1 MSHVIKN
8 MQEILDNRDYWQAE
22 HQRAM
27 AELKTAKAK
36 ADAYLKQFVILET
49 ELSEAR
55 KESEK
60 FKETLAGLAH
70 HPQPVMP
77 MLSKAEIHANTAL
90 NSLLLREDLISAN
103 RLLAGHKDDINLIIE
118 RAKDIGARMAET
130 I

>member
-1 MSHVIKN
+1 MNHVIKN
-8 MQEILDNRDYWQAE
+8 MQEILDNRDWWQAE

-27 AELKTAKAK
+27 AELKTAKAQS
-36 ADAYLKQFVILET
+36 DAYLKQFVLVET
-49 ELSEAR
+49 ELSETR
-55 KESEK
+55 EELEK
-60 FKETLAGLAH
+60 LKGIIANLAH

-103 RLLAGHKDDINLIIE
+103 RLLAGHKDDIDLIIE
-118 RAKDIGARMAET
+118 RAKDIGSRMAAT